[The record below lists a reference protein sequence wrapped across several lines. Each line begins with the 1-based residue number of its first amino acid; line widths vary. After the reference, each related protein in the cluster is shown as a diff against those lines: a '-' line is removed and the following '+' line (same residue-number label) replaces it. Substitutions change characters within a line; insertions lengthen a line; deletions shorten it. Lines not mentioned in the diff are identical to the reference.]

1 MRRSTVIL
9 CRRARFGPSAQEHQ
23 QPPAFRESVKV
34 GEQNLYA
41 RGKELIGDRDPR
53 SHEYSLQL
61 RPFDADKSG
70 AGVGLPVLIAMI
82 GGLLERN
89 TRGSTIVVGPLNL
102 GGSLEMLQNPVSIV
116 ELAVDKQATT
126 VLMPVSARRALNDL
140 PDECWTKVNV
150 EFYSEPTD
158 AVFKALME

>member
-1 MRRSTVIL
+1 MALT
-9 CRRARFGPSAQEHQ
+9 
-23 QPPAFRESVKV
+23 K
-34 GEQNLYA
+34 NLYA

-61 RPFDADKSG
+61 RPFDADKTG
-70 AGVGLPVLIAMI
+70 AGLGLPVLVAMI
-82 GGLLERN
+82 GGLLDRN

-116 ELAVDKQATT
+116 ELAVDKQAAT

-140 PDECWTKVNV
+140 PDEYWTKTNV

-158 AVFKALME
+158 GVFKALME